1 MPVFHG
7 SIQRKNEAS
16 LAEVVDSMLRVKIVC
31 TIGPASREMP
41 ILRRIVASGMNV
53 ARLNLSHGT
62 HEYHAETIERVR
74 TVSEQLQKPIAIL
87 ADLQG
92 PKLRTGKMQEGGVPL
107 EKDQE
112 LILTIEEIIGTP
124 GRVPIQYKDL
134 PKNVQPGEHI
144 LLDDGMLEL
153 EVIEANASEIR
164 TRVLLSGLLQSNKGM
179 NLPDASLDIPALTPK
194 DLEDVKFALDHQADW
209 IALSFVRKA
218 HEVMELKAIIQN
230 NSAFGRAIP
239 VVAKIEKPDAVRNID
254 AIIEAAD
261 AIMVARGDLGI
272 ETSPETVPT
281 VQKMIISKCLTAAKP
296 VITATQM
303 LDSMIRNPRPTR
315 AEASDVANAVLDGTD
330 AIMLS
335 GETASGQYPVESVTT
350 MVKIAEEAE
359 RLMASTRGTM
369 PFSAPRV
376 FTAAGAICHAAVE
389 TAEETRAKAIIAPTV
404 SGATARLLSSF
415 RPEVPLIAV
424 TPSPMVQRQLA
435 LFWGTYPLLT
445 KRLSNTDEVV
455 TDAINVAQSK
465 GFIGEGD
472 TVVLTAGVVGN
483 VRSATNLL
491 MVRRIDRVLV
501 RGTGIGQREVA
512 GTVLTL
518 QPPIKN
524 EEEIMVGSQHIIFAD
539 HIDRTCIKLLRRA
552 AGLIT
557 VQGGMDSHGALAA
570 VELGLPA
577 VIGVEGNVHE
587 LMDGLS
593 IILDASTGQ
602 VSEWKK

>member
-1 MPVFHG
+1 
-7 SIQRKNEAS
+7 
-16 LAEVVDSMLRVKIVC
+16 MLRVKIVC

-41 ILRRIVASGMNV
+41 ILRRIMTAGMNV

-62 HEYHAETIERVR
+62 HEYHSETIERIR

-92 PKLRTGKMQEGGVPL
+92 PKLRTGKMQEGGVAL

-112 LILTIEEIIGTP
+112 LILTTEEIIGAP

-134 PKNVQPGEHI
+134 PRSVKPGEHI

-153 EVIEANASEIR
+153 EVIDATDTEIR
-164 TRVLLSGLLQSNKGM
+164 TLVILNGILQSNKGM
-179 NLPDASLDIPALTPK
+179 NLPEASLDIPALTEK
-194 DLEDVKFALDHQADW
+194 DLEDVKFALDHQVDW

-218 HEVMELKAIIQN
+218 QEVFDLKSIIQN

-239 VVAKIEKPDAVRNID
+239 VIAKIEKPDAVKNID

-281 VQKMIISKCLTAAKP
+281 VQKMIISKCHVAAKP

-335 GETASGQYPVESVTT
+335 GETASGQYPVEAVTT

-359 RLMASTRGTM
+359 RLMAATGSRFK
-369 PFSAPRV
+369 FSEPHV
-376 FTAAGAICHAAVE
+376 FSSAGAICHAAVYTANE
-389 TAEETRAKAIIAPTV
+389 THAKAIIAPTI
-404 SGATARLLSSF
+404 SGSTAKLMASF
-415 RPEVPLIAV
+415 RPGVPLIAV
-424 TPSPMVQRQLA
+424 TPSPMVQRQLT
-435 LFWGTYPLLT
+435 LYWGTYPLLT

-455 TDAINVAQSK
+455 TDAVNVAHAK
-465 GFIGEGD
+465 GYVGEGD
-472 TVVLTAGVVGN
+472 TVVLTAGMVGN
-483 VRSATNLL
+483 VRNATNLL
-491 MVRRIDRVLV
+491 MVRRIERILA
-501 RGTGIGQREVA
+501 RGTGIGHREVA
-512 GTVLTL
+512 GTLVTL
-518 QPPIKN
+518 HPPLKDD
-524 EEEIMVGSQHIIFAD
+524 EELLVGPQHIIYAD
-539 HIDRTCIKLLRRA
+539 HVDRSCIRVLRRA
-552 AGLIT
+552 GGLIT
-557 VQGGMDSHGALAA
+557 VQGGTDSHGALAA

-577 VIGVEGNVHE
+577 IIGVEGSLQE
-587 LMDGLS
+587 LVDGIS
-593 IILDASTGQ
+593 IILDANTGQ

>member
-1 MPVFHG
+1 
-7 SIQRKNEAS
+7 
-16 LAEVVDSMLRVKIVC
+16 MLRVKIVC
-31 TIGPASREMP
+31 TIGPASREMTV
-41 ILRRIVASGMNV
+41 LRQIVQAGMNV

-62 HEYHAETIERVR
+62 HDYHAETIERVR
-74 TVSEQLQKPIAIL
+74 TISEQLQKPIAIL

-92 PKLRTGKMQEGGVPL
+92 PKLRTGKMQEGGVLL
-107 EKDQE
+107 EKGQE
-112 LILTIEEIIGTP
+112 LILTVDDVLGVP

-134 PKNVQPGEHI
+134 PRNVQKGEHI

-153 EVIEANASEIR
+153 EVIEASETEIR
-164 TRVLLSGLLQSNKGM
+164 TLVLLTGVLGSNKGM
-179 NLPDASLDIPALTPK
+179 NLPDASLDIPALTAK
-194 DLEDVKFALDHQADW
+194 DLEDVKFAMDRQADW

-218 HEVMELKAIIQN
+218 HEVNELKAIIQA
-230 NSAFGRAIP
+230 NSSFGRAIP
-239 VVAKIEKPDAVRNID
+239 VIAKIEKPDAIRNID

-281 VQKMIISKCLTAAKP
+281 VQKLLISKCHVAAKP

-335 GETASGQYPVESVTT
+335 GETASGSYPVEAVAT

-359 RLMASTRGTM
+359 RLMTVTAGKYK
-369 PFSAPRV
+369 FSEPRV
-376 FTAAGAICHAAVE
+376 FTAAGAICHAAVYAATE
-389 TAEETRAKAIIAPTV
+389 TKARAIIAPTI
-404 SGATARLLSSF
+404 SGATARLMASF
-415 RPEVPLIAV
+415 RPQVPLVAV
-424 TPSPMVQRQLA
+424 TPSPMVQRQLT
-435 LFWGTYPLLT
+435 LYWGTYPLLT

-455 TDAINVAQSK
+455 NDAINVAQAR
-465 GFIGEGD
+465 GFVGEGD

-483 VRSATNLL
+483 VRNATNLL

-501 RGTGIGQREVA
+501 RGMGIGQREVA
-512 GTVLTL
+512 GTLVRIH
-518 QPPIKN
+518 PPLAESDEPMI
-524 EEEIMVGSQHIIFAD
+524 GPQHIIFTD
-539 HIDRTCIKLLRRA
+539 HVDRTCIRLLRRA
-552 AGLIT
+552 GGLIT
-557 VQGGMDSHGALAA
+557 LQSGADSPSAMAA

-577 VIGVEGNVHE
+577 VIGVEGAVNE
-587 LMDGLS
+587 LVEGLS
-593 IILDASTGQ
+593 VILNASAGQ

>member
-1 MPVFHG
+1 
-7 SIQRKNEAS
+7 
-16 LAEVVDSMLRVKIVC
+16 MLRVKIVC
-31 TIGPASREMP
+31 TIGPASREMS
-41 ILRRIVASGMNV
+41 ILRQIVEAGMNV

-62 HEYHAETIERVR
+62 HDYHAETIERVR

-107 EKDQE
+107 EKGQE
-112 LILTIEEIIGTP
+112 LILTIDDVIGVP

-134 PKNVQPGEHI
+134 PRNVQPGERI

-153 EVIEANASEIR
+153 EVLEASETEIR
-164 TRVLLSGLLQSNKGM
+164 TLVLLTGVLGSNKGM
-179 NLPDASLDIPALTPK
+179 NLPDASLDIPALTAK
-194 DLEDVKFALDHQADW
+194 DLEDVKFAMERQADW

-218 HEVMELKAIIQN
+218 HEVMELKSIIQA
-230 NSAFGRAIP
+230 NSSFGRTIP
-239 VVAKIEKPDAVRNID
+239 VIAKIEKPDAVRNID
-254 AIIEAAD
+254 AIIEASD

-281 VQKMIISKCLTAAKP
+281 VQKMLINKCHIAAKP

-335 GETASGQYPVESVTT
+335 GETASGSYPVEAVAT

-359 RLMASTRGTM
+359 RLMVSNVGKYK
-369 PFSAPRV
+369 FSEPRV
-376 FTAAGAICHAAVE
+376 FSAAGSICHAAVYTAVE
-389 TAEETRAKAIIAPTV
+389 TKARAIIAPTV
-404 SGATARLLSSF
+404 SGSTARLMAGF
-415 RPEVPLIAV
+415 RPQVPLVAV

-435 LFWGTYPLLT
+435 LYWGTYPLLT

-455 TDAINVAQSK
+455 NDAINVAQAK

-483 VRSATNLL
+483 VRNATNLL
-491 MVRRIDRVLV
+491 MVRRIDRILA
-501 RGTGIGQREVA
+501 RGMGIGQREVA
-512 GTVLTL
+512 GTIVTIN
-518 QPPIKN
+518 PPVAENDEPLI
-524 EEEIMVGSQHIIFAD
+524 GPQHIIFTD
-539 HIDRTCIKLLRRA
+539 HVDRTCIRLLRRA
-552 AGLIT
+552 GGLIT
-557 VQGGMDSHGALAA
+557 RQGGADSPSAIAA

-577 VIGVEGNVHE
+577 IIGVEGAVGE
-587 LMDGLS
+587 LVDGLS
-593 IILDASTGQ
+593 VIINASAGQ
-602 VSEWKK
+602 VSEWRK